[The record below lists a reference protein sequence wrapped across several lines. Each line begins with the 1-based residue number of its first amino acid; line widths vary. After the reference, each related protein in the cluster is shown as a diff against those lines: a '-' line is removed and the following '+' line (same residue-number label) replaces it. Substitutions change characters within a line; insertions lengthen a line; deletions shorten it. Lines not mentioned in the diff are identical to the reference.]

1 VKLSLVRERDVD
13 YEERVSFPGTAAD
26 IIRALTR
33 GDADESFFVLA
44 LDIKNRVNHIY
55 LAAKGGSAMM
65 AIRMADLFRAAL
77 LANAHG
83 IIVGHNHPSG
93 DLTPS
98 QEDIELTKRIAE
110 GCKILGLRFL
120 DSIVVTDKSFS
131 QIETWGDIEKKTE
144 EVSGGSW

>member
-1 VKLSLVRERDVD
+1 
-13 YEERVSFPGTAAD
+13 
-26 IIRALTR
+26 
-33 GDADESFFVLA
+33 
-44 LDIKNRVNHIY
+44 VNHIY